1 MIILLNICSIY
12 LDYISNAIG
21 FTISINSILFIR
33 YKGYSLYKEYF
44 LEVYRCFLDGLT
56 TIYKDNYL

>member
-12 LDYISNAIG
+12 LNYIGNAMG
-21 FTISINSILFIR
+21 FTISISSIPFVR
-33 YKGYSLYKEYF
+33 YKGYSLYKECSLKVYYYF
-44 LEVYRCFLDGLT
+44 LNKLT